1 MRQGDG
7 IYTEGAPTDLGQ
19 TEAGGSRS
27 DSESPSASNSFS
39 LLLFPKSCLKGKSR
53 GSPKAGKLQEMVK
66 DRKAWH
72 AAVHGAA
79 KSDTT

>member
-53 GSPKAGKLQEMVK
+53 GSPKAGKLFN
-66 DRKAWH
+66 
-72 AAVHGAA
+72 
-79 KSDTT
+79 